1 MFGKRKDGRQVH
13 EVEPFQKIV
22 PYIMKTRTDSMN
34 MFEEALVCEPIDK
47 YISEKKSE
55 GISVSYMSVVIAAM
69 VRVIAMRPQLNR
81 FVVRG
86 KIYTRPKIWVSFV
99 VHPTL
104 RDDSA
109 GTTIKLAFEGTET
122 ILEINE
128 KINEA
133 IAKEQNK
140 SKEKN
145 STDKLAATIMSLPGF
160 LIRSAVN
167 FLIFLDKHN
176 ALPKA
181 VIEASPFHTT
191 FFITNMKSLGINAI
205 YHHVYEFGTTGI
217 FFALGKE
224 KKVPVVDDDDNIV
237 IGKRAGLNVVTDER
251 FCDGLYF
258 ARAFRLLKKMLAN
271 PWILE
276 NELDKKTEDCK

>member
-1 MFGKRKDGRQVH
+1 
-13 EVEPFQKIV
+13 
-22 PYIMKTRTDSMN
+22 MKTRTDSMN
-34 MFEEALVCEPIDK
+34 MFEEGIACEPIDE
-47 YISEKKSE
+47 YIAEKKKD
-55 GISVSYMSVVIAAM
+55 GINLSYMSVIIAAM

-104 RDDSA
+104 RDESA

-133 IAKEQNK
+133 VAKEQNK

-145 STDKLAATIMSLPGF
+145 STDKLAGTIMSIPDF
-160 LIRSAVN
+160 LIRGVVN
-167 FLIFLDKHN
+167 FLIYLDKHN

-181 VIEASPFHTT
+181 IIEASPFHTS
-191 FFITNMKSLGINAI
+191 FFITNMKSLGINGV

-224 KKVPVVDDDDNIV
+224 KKVPVVDDNDNIV

-258 ARAFRLLKKMLAN
+258 ARSFRLLKKMLAN
-271 PWILE
+271 PIILE
-276 NELDKKTEDCK
+276 NKLDKKEEDCE

>member
-1 MFGKRKDGRQVH
+1 M
-13 EVEPFQKIV
+13 EPFQKIV

-47 YISEKKSE
+47 YIAEKKSE